1 MPILNSRIGSG
12 FTSHTRSIP
21 IKRTFKYNLSY
32 LYIDLNEINFLNRFV
47 FFGWNR
53 RSFFSL
59 HDSTYLYPGKE
70 PINQKLDQFM
80 ATNAPDISY
89 NSSFLLTSPG
99 FFGINFNPVSFFY
112 FFNNK
117 KLVAIIAEVHNTFK
131 EKHLYLLSDPYFK
144 KENIYFEQ
152 IKDFH
157 VSPFFKVEGKYHFL
171 FSKKKDMIDITINY
185 FKGKNHMF
193 NANLKLH
200 LSPIKKYSFI
210 TMFVNFIS
218 TAALT
223 FPRILFQATKLKFIH
238 KLPHF
243 KNKGIQSNN
252 SFSRKTPSIFSK
264 ITIKLVSRHLRKLS
278 VGELI
283 LNCPN
288 GDQIRFGNQG
298 IGSSAT
304 IEILDYRFFKSL
316 ILKGDIG
323 LADAYINQYWST
335 DNLEKVFDVFLD
347 NESVLR
353 SSNFIIKFK
362 KSIYLLQHKLRNN
375 NISRAKKNIYEH
387 YDLGND
393 FFKLFL
399 DKHRVYSSGVF
410 AKESDSLEKAQLTKI
425 DKALEMADVKPNHRI
440 LEIGSGWGALAI
452 RAVETIGCHVTT
464 VTISEEQYN
473 FVKQKINQHN
483 LDAKIEVKLMD
494 YRLLSGKYDRIVSIE
509 MLEAVGHDYL
519 TTYFKKCYEL
529 LNLKGKAMFQCITIP
544 HNRYDIY
551 RKSPD
556 FIQKYIFPGGHLPS
570 LEILKKVTSS
580 TDFNWTKYV
589 NITEHYVTTLRL
601 WEKNFKLNQ
610 SNIKALGFDQ
620 SFFQTWLYY
629 FNYCSSGFKS
639 NFIENY
645 QFLLEK

>member
-1 MPILNSRIGSG
+1 MPILNSKIGSG
-12 FTSHTRSIP
+12 FTSHTRKTP
-21 IKRTFKYNLSY
+21 IKRTFQYNLNY
-32 LYIDLNEINFLNRFV
+32 LYIDLKEITYLNQLL
-47 FFGWNR
+47 FFGWNKR
-53 RSFFSL
+53 AFFSL
-59 HDSTYLYPGKE
+59 HDRTYLHPGKE
-70 PINQKLDQFM
+70 TINEKLRQFM
-80 ATNAPDISY
+80 EQNGPTIKYDSV
-89 NSSFLLTSPG
+89 FLLTSPG

-112 FFNNK
+112 LYRKNE
-117 KLVAIIAEVHNTFK
+117 LIAIIAEVHNTFN
-131 EKHLYLLSDPYFK
+131 EKHLYLLSKPQFK

-185 FKGKNHMF
+185 FKGKSHMF

-210 TMFVNFIS
+210 PMFFNFLS

-223 FPRILFQATKLKFIH
+223 FPRILYQATKLKFVH

-243 KNKGIQSNN
+243 KNKGIQNNN
-252 SFSRKTPSIFSK
+252 SFSRKTPSLLSK
-264 ITIKLVSRHLRKLS
+264 LAMKLVGRHLKKIS
-278 VGELI
+278 VGELL

-288 GDQIRFGNQG
+288 GDQIRYGNPET
-298 IGSSAT
+298 GSTA
-304 IEILDYRFFKSL
+304 ILEILDYRFFKSL

-323 LADAYINQYWST
+323 LADSYINQYWRT

-347 NESVLR
+347 NETVLR
-353 SSNFIIKFK
+353 ASNFIIKIK
-362 KSIYLLQHKLRNN
+362 KLIYLMQHKLRKN
-375 NISRAKKNIYEH
+375 NIQTAKKNIYEH

-399 DKHRVYSSGVF
+399 DKNRVYSSGVF
-410 AKESDSLEKAQLTKI
+410 TNVSDSLEKAQLTKI
-425 DKALEMADVKPNHRI
+425 DNALKMADVQPTHRI

-483 LDAKIEVKLMD
+483 LDANIEVKLMD

-519 TTYFKKCYEL
+519 STYFKKCYDL

-570 LEILKKVTSS
+570 LEILKSVTSS
-580 TDFNWTKYV
+580 THFNWAKYV

-601 WEKNFKLNQ
+601 WEKNFKLNK

-645 QFLLEK
+645 QFVLEK